1 MTKIATYYVGVDVAK
16 DRLEVAGVKP
26 AQLSNQPA
34 SLQAWLGK
42 LKTARPGAHLIC
54 EATGRYH
61 HALQAACAQAGV
73 PLSVLNP
80 RQARDFARSLG
91 RLAKTDRLDAEVL
104 RRLGESLR
112 PEATPPPLPVLREL
126 QDLLV
131 VRHALVEE
139 HLAWENRCAMMSKT
153 AAGLCQRRLKALERE
168 IARVEQVIDE
178 LMAAPQ
184 AEELAIKAQSL
195 CLVCG
200 VGIRTALVLVAWLCE
215 LGECNRR
222 QIAALAGL
230 APLNRDSGAFRG
242 HAHIAHGRAP
252 VRKALFQASV
262 VAARHNEHLKPFY
275 QRLRANGK
283 PAKLALVATSRKLLV
298 FLNSILSPPSP
309 ALS

>member
-1 MTKIATYYVGVDVAK
+1 M
-16 DRLEVAGVKP
+16 
-26 AQLSNQPA
+26 
-34 SLQAWLGK
+34 
-42 LKTARPGAHLIC
+42 
-54 EATGRYH
+54 
-61 HALQAACAQAGV
+61 
-73 PLSVLNP
+73 PLSVINP

-104 RRLGESLR
+104 RRFGESLR

-131 VRHALVEE
+131 VRQALVEE
-139 HLAWENRCAMMSKT
+139 HAAWENRCAMMSKT
-153 AAGLCQRRLKALERE
+153 AAGLCQRRRKALERE
-168 IARVEQVIDE
+168 IEQVERMIDE
-178 LMAAPQ
+178 LMASPQ
-184 AEELAIKAQSL
+184 AEELETKAQSL

-200 VGIRTALVLVAWLCE
+200 IGIRTALVLVAWLSE

-230 APLNRDSGAFRG
+230 APLNRDSGSFRG
-242 HAHIAHGRAP
+242 QAHIAHGRAP
-252 VRKALFQASV
+252 VRKALFQAAV

-298 FLNSILSPPSP
+298 FLNSILSQPSP